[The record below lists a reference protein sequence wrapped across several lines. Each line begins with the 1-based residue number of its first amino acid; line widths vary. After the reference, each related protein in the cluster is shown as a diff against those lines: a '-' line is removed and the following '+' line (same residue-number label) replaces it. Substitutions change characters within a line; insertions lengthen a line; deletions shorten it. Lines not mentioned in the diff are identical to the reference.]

1 MLIVI
6 FALFSMKGEGSMK
19 KRDVVKKIASLFFVL
34 FFVYL
39 HSKVIF
45 SKKVTLDNQQCITL
59 AQQELL
65 KNNCI
70 DALYFTPDNADLIK
84 YILIGLIEAEKEA
97 IFIAVYRLTDTD
109 ITQAVLRA
117 KYRGVKV
124 EVVVDSGA
132 LSLAFYTKVHI
143 LASANIPLYVY
154 QAMSLRGMDMTTTYK
169 SIMHQKTFIFK
180 NTIGGHVVMFGSL
193 NPTHAAFHGNE
204 EVVQFRNANAIVCA
218 FEKHFNI
225 LKNRSHQYTLKS
237 TIKLRK
243 IMPSVVKRTACI
255 LKK

>member
-1 MLIVI
+1 MYNV
-6 FALFSMKGEGSMK
+6 GST
-19 KRDVVKKIASLFFVL
+19 RI
-34 FFVYL
+34 
-39 HSKVIF
+39 I
-45 SKKVTLDNQQCITL
+45 
-59 AQQELL
+59 E
-65 KNNCI
+65 NNCI

-169 SIMHQKTFIFK
+169 SIMHQKTFILK
-180 NTIGGHVVMFGSL
+180 YYWGSL
-193 NPTHAAFHGNE
+193 
-204 EVVQFRNANAIVCA
+204 
-218 FEKHFNI
+218 
-225 LKNRSHQYTLKS
+225 
-237 TIKLRK
+237 
-243 IMPSVVKRTACI
+243 
-255 LKK
+255 